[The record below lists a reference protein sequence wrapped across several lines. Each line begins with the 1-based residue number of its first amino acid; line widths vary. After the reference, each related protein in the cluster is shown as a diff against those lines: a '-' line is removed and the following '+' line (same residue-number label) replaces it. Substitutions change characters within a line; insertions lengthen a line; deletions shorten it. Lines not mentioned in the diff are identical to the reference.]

1 MYNFLD
7 KIGLKSVMEAVK
19 GKIPTVSNPNLL
31 INPDFRINQRNNGG
45 LMFNGSVGKFF
56 IADRWKIYDNNT
68 SSSGRITR
76 NDDGSITLSVTKAY
90 CDIMQVFEIPIEE
103 GYYTLSAK
111 INGEIRTHTG
121 YLAKGAQITSND
133 QGLVLDE
140 TSFRVRCLQGQTIT
154 VEWAKLEI
162 GRTATPFSPPNPTTE
177 LIKCQ
182 RYYQIHNLARQRIW
196 YYTADTLVF
205 FLPNKVPMRDGRT
218 ATINGTLN
226 ITSMDNKSQSGF
238 NFVVDWAIA
247 DGVKVRAE
255 KTAHGLT
262 DAILYV
268 NGLPS
273 GGQIEI
279 DAEI

>member
-1 MYNFLD
+1 MDYSGKNTISAVGDF
-7 KIGLKSVMEAVK
+7 VK

-31 INPDFRINQRNNGG
+31 INPDFSINQRNNGG
-45 LMFNGSVGKFF
+45 TVISGGTLKSFF
-56 IADRWKIYDNNT
+56 IADRWKIYNNNT
-68 SSSGRITR
+68 SVSGRITR
-76 NDDGSITLSVTKAY
+76 NDDGSFTLSMTKAY
-90 CDIMQVFEIPIEE
+90 CDIGQAFETPIEE

-111 INGEIRTHTG
+111 INGKIQTHTG

-140 TSFRVRCLQGQTIT
+140 TSFRVRCLQGQTVT

-162 GRTATPFSPPNPTTE
+162 GGSATPFSPPNPTIE

-182 RYYQIHNLARQRIW
+182 RYYQVHNLARQRIW

-218 ATINGTLN
+218 ATINGTLS
-226 ITSMDNKSQSGF
+226 ITSMDNKSQPGF
-238 NFVVDWAIA
+238 NFVVEWAIA

-273 GGQIEI
+273 SGQIEI
-279 DAEI
+279 EAEI